1 MGCNVSKKS
10 QLSEKLTTV
19 IKTTFTPTGDVKKD
33 ELRARG
39 YAKAVGMDHANTEM
53 AVVMATQGLDSAAKE
68 MIKNHTKDGYF
79 DYAAMRNQ
87 YG

>member
-1 MGCNVSKKS
+1 MMGCLNSKDF
-10 QLSEKLTTV
+10 SEKDLVTV
-19 IKTTFTPTGDVKKD
+19 IKTTFTPTGDFKKD

-53 AVVMATQGLDSAAKE
+53 AVVMATQGFDAGANA
-68 MIKNHTKDGYF
+68 MIKNHTTDGKF
-79 DYAAMRNQ
+79 DYFAMRQQ

>member
-1 MGCNVSKKS
+1 MGSGASRDMDKEIINV
-10 QLSEKLTTV
+10 V
-19 IKTTFTPTGDVKKD
+19 KTTFTPTGDSKKD

-53 AVVMATQGLDSAAKE
+53 AVVMATQGFDAGANA
-68 MIKNHTKDGYF
+68 MIKKHTTDGKF
-79 DYAAMRNQ
+79 DYFAMRQQ

>member
-1 MGCNVSKKS
+1 MGSGTSRDMDKEIINV
-10 QLSEKLTTV
+10 V
-19 IKTTFTPTGDVKKD
+19 KTTFTPTGDSKKD

-53 AVVMATQGLDSAAKE
+53 AVVMATQGFDAGANA
-68 MIKNHTKDGYF
+68 MIKKHTTDGKF
-79 DYAAMRNQ
+79 DYFAMRQQ